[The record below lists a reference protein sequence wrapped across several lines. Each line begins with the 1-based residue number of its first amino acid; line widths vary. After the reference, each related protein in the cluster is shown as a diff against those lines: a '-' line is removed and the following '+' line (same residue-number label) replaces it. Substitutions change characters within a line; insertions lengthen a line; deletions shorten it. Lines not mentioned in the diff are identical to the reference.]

1 MNDDGVIIFTLQI
14 ENDGLKKELMIRDG
28 VIRKLENDCET
39 LRRVIEKLEKEI
51 REYDIEEKEF
61 FKPREH
67 LIYVSPIQ
75 KYPDVI
81 PKEYNK
87 KINIYFNINYVINIK
102 LIKRNQD
109 STIFLTIE

>member
-51 REYDIEEKEF
+51 KRDVEEKNEEE
-61 FKPREH
+61 KDSY
-67 LIYVSPIQ
+67 ITSW
-75 KYPDVI
+75 
-81 PKEYNK
+81 K
-87 KINIYFNINYVINIK
+87 KLLFG
-102 LIKRNQD
+102 
-109 STIFLTIE
+109 E